1 MERLF
6 CKIALRLK
14 CDLNAG
20 VSSNRRAPDSRGICI
35 DDKKT
40 LSFAANWFADLVA
53 GLVSNRGS
61 LAGAFTERLIPR
73 KPFGGTYRALIQK
86 NWTWLGISSLCRR
99 ALVGPGLVRHRD
111 AAIGERTAAVE
122 APVRQCEERL
132 RKTCCAH
139 KPARSSFVKMAGENA
154 LAALQGLRGVSA
166 LHLLLY
172 HSLSRTKWPKGW
184 LVDIQVDNNKHL
196 TEIILYSLPGR
207 DSNAPLLPFIGIL
220 SGSLLWTAHV
230 WIKIWKGKTFISFK
244 R

>member
-1 MERLF
+1 M
-6 CKIALRLK
+6 
-14 CDLNAG
+14 
-20 VSSNRRAPDSRGICI
+20 
-35 DDKKT
+35 
-40 LSFAANWFADLVA
+40 
-53 GLVSNRGS
+53 
-61 LAGAFTERLIPR
+61 
-73 KPFGGTYRALIQK
+73 
-86 NWTWLGISSLCRR
+86 
-99 ALVGPGLVRHRD
+99 RHRD
-111 AAIGERTAAVE
+111 AAIGERSAAVE
-122 APVRQCEERL
+122 ARQCEERL

-184 LVDIQVDNNKHL
+184 LVDLQVDNNKHLLCHL

-230 WIKIWKGKTFISFK
+230 
-244 R
+244 